1 MTTEPL
7 DSSIDWVADHTRRYV
22 ESGGDD
28 GHQWRGVPCLVLTTV
43 GRRSGALRRNALIY
57 GVDGDDHVIVASK
70 GGAPADPLW
79 YTNLVAQPNVTV
91 QVGAD
96 VFDAVAETVT
106 GDDRERLWAQM
117 AAVWPAYEEYRAKT
131 DRTIPVVR
139 LRRR

>member
-1 MTTEPL
+1 MADDAL
-7 DSSIDWVADHTRRYV
+7 DSSIDWVAEHTRRYV
-22 ESGGDD
+22 ETGGEE

-43 GRRSGALRRNALIY
+43 GRKSGNLRRNALIY
-57 GVDGDDHVIVASK
+57 GVDGADHVIVASK

-79 YTNLVAQPNVTV
+79 YANLVAEPKVTV
-91 QVGAD
+91 QVGAE

-106 GDDRERLWAQM
+106 GADRDRLWQQM
-117 AAVWPAYEEYRAKT
+117 AVIWPAYEEYRAKT